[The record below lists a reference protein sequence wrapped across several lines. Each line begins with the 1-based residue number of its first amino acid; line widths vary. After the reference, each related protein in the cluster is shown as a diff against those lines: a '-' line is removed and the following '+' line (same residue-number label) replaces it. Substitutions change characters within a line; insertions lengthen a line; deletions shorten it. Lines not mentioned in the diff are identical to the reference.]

1 MKINKQQLKAIMT
14 FGCFLILTPSVNATS
29 QAEDLPSI
37 QKQWAKCQY
46 DTFNN
51 DNKKQCLED
60 LVKQTQQSLNQ
71 SPNQS
76 DLKVWLAIT
85 KSTLAGV
92 DGGLSALSLAKE
104 SKVLLDEVIK
114 KDPEVLDGSA
124 FTSLGSLY
132 YKVPGWPI
140 GFGDNDKAEEMLKK
154 ALTINP
160 TGIDPNYFYGDFL
173 AQDGRQSEAIVY
185 LKKAQQ
191 AAPRSLRPLADK
203 GRQQE
208 IANKLKELQ

>member
-1 MKINKQQLKAIMT
+1 M
-14 FGCFLILTPSVNATS
+14 
-29 QAEDLPSI
+29 
-37 QKQWAKCQY
+37 
-46 DTFNN
+46 
-51 DNKKQCLED
+51 
-60 LVKQTQQSLNQ
+60 
-71 SPNQS
+71 
-76 DLKVWLAIT
+76 
-85 KSTLAGV
+85 
-92 DGGLSALSLAKE
+92 
-104 SKVLLDEVIK
+104 IK

-140 GFGDNDKAEEMLKK
+140 GFGDDDKAEEMLKK
-154 ALTINP
+154 ALAINP

-191 AAPRSLRPLADK
+191 AAPRSQRPLADK